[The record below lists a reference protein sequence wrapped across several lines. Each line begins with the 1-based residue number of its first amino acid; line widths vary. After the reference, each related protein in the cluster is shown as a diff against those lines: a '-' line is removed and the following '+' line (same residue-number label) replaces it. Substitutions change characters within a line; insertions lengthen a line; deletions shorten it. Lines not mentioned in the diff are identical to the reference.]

1 MSRKFGLALAA
12 FLFSVGGLLAAE
24 VKGKVKSVDAD
35 KGVLTVTIA
44 TSAGDKDHEFK
55 VGDDA
60 KVVTAKGKAIPDRLK
75 DSHFKAGPR

>member
-35 KGVLTVTIA
+35 KGVLTLTV
-44 TSAGDKDHEFK
+44 GDKDQEFK